1 MRNSQ
6 GGAGPASKKND
17 ADRVR
22 TTEIIGAVIHAQ
34 SASRAVAG
42 ETAAP
47 ARRCASVRRGT
58 EVRLYR
64 GRALLVLISG
74 SVSAV

>member
-1 MRNSQ
+1 MNKKPRMRNSE
-6 GGAGPASKKND
+6 GGAGLASKKND

-22 TTEIIGAVIHAQ
+22 PTEIGAVIHPQ
-34 SASRAVAG
+34 SASWAVAG

-58 EVRLYR
+58 GARLYR
-64 GRALLVLISG
+64 GRARPRY
-74 SVSAV
+74 